1 MRQESRA
8 WKPKYFNKYDKLKA
22 SSHSLTMVLQVWCS
36 DLDPVPRRVGW
47 QVSADVQRAC
57 LSSDV
62 ILRMAKSLPIENAGT
77 PLIRHLCEQ
86 ILEVIY
92 ALGRES
98 FQEKEVGSRGKPKY
112 SAVIEILRLM
122 TLRSMSVQD
131 T

>member
-1 MRQESRA
+1 
-8 WKPKYFNKYDKLKA
+8 
-22 SSHSLTMVLQVWCS
+22 
-36 DLDPVPRRVGW
+36 
-47 QVSADVQRAC
+47 
-57 LSSDV
+57 
-62 ILRMAKSLPIENAGT
+62 MAKSLPIENAGT